1 MGREAAR
8 LVRVR
13 CPIVLSTGRYDVAAA
28 EEAWLGA
35 VVLHPHPRYGGDRHN
50 IVVQAL
56 FDALP
61 AAGVAAVRF
70 DFDSDDIAAGAADA
84 VAAIDL
90 LPASGGRV
98 VVVGYSFG
106 ALVAGQ
112 VIDERVSGWVLVAP
126 PLGMV
131 PGGDAASIGSDERP
145 KLVLTPEH
153 DQFCPPEA
161 ARQATVGWPATEAE
175 AVSGADHFL
184 AGATARVAE
193 RVIAWVSRFR
203 PAGR

>member
-1 MGREAAR
+1 
-8 LVRVR
+8 
-13 CPIVLSTGRYDVAAA
+13 
-28 EEAWLGA
+28 
-35 VVLHPHPRYGGDRHN
+35 
-50 IVVQAL
+50 
-56 FDALP
+56 
-61 AAGVAAVRF
+61 VRF

-84 VAAIDL
+84 IEAIDL
-90 LPASGGRV
+90 LPAYRGGRV

-131 PGGDAASIGSDERP
+131 PSGDAASIGSDKRP

-153 DQFCPPEA
+153 DQFCPPAA

-203 PAGR
+203 PDGP